1 MNAVSFDKFTAFPLQ
16 SKKTDKIYQ
25 QSDKE
30 KAITLPHNE
39 STPEGIVRRRCEF
52 FVFLL
57 PKAGIDLFFSCVPAW
72 VTAVEDTSTLEME
85 IGVGRIHEQ
94 LIG

>member
-1 MNAVSFDKFTAFPLQ
+1 MTNLRIFPLQ
-16 SKKTDKIYQ
+16 SKKTDKRYL

-39 STPEGIVRRRCEF
+39 STPDGIVRRRCAYI
-52 FVFLL
+52 VILL
-57 PKAGIDLFFSCVPAW
+57 PQAGIDLFFSCVPAW
-72 VTAVEDTSTLEME
+72 VTAVENTSTLEME
-85 IGVGRIHEQ
+85 IGVGRIREQ

>member
-1 MNAVSFDKFTAFPLQ
+1 MPLVLTNLRIFPLQ

-39 STPEGIVRRRCEF
+39 STPDGIVRRRCEF

-57 PKAGIDLFFSCVPAW
+57 PKAGIGLFFSCVPAW
-72 VTAVEDTSTLEME
+72 VTTVEDTSTLEME